1 MGKIA
6 GGEGDEKMKNSEVY
20 LTRKERKATPDEK
33 ICEICEEMKSG
44 KSTCKDCEF
53 TVCPSLNYYADKILE
68 ILDMK
73 GDKNEKAN

>member
-1 MGKIA
+1 
-6 GGEGDEKMKNSEVY
+6 MKNSEVY
-20 LTRKERKATPDEK
+20 LTRNEK

-53 TVCPSLNYYADKILE
+53 TVCPALNSYADRILE

-73 GDKNEKAN
+73 GDKK

>member
-1 MGKIA
+1 M
-6 GGEGDEKMKNSEVY
+6 
-20 LTRKERKATPDEK
+20 TER
-33 ICEICEEMKSG
+33 IREICEEMKSG